1 MFSTMFSAVNVTFVQ
16 VAALV
21 YAENH
26 FLARTP
32 MRWVLIAEYVAKC
45 MQELS
50 TANDPLMVL
59 GIKSS
64 AMPADFHCSS
74 DVCKNTFALISSH
87 HPELVSY
94 AQHQATVIFS
104 DPSRM
109 SAFKPVVLLPH
120 VLSCCGKPVYL
131 K

>member
-1 MFSTMFSAVNVTFVQ
+1 MRVNICFHDTRIIIIEQSSRCCSTMFSAVNVTFVQ
-16 VAALV
+16 VPALV

-26 FLARTP
+26 FPARNP
-32 MRWVLIAEYVAKC
+32 MRWALIAEFAAKC

-74 DVCKNTFALISSH
+74 DVCKNTFALTSSRVG
-87 HPELVSY
+87 ELCS
-94 AQHQATVIFS
+94 TSS
-104 DPSRM
+104 DSDI
-109 SAFKPVVLLPH
+109 
-120 VLSCCGKPVYL
+120 
-131 K
+131 